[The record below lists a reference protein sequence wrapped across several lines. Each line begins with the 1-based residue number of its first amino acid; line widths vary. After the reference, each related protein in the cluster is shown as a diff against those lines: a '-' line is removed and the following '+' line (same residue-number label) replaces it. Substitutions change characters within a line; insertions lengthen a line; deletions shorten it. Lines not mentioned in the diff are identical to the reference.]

1 MMKGDQNIMVILSS
15 PSGVGKTTIG
25 KKLASDLNLDFISSG
40 MLYRAIASHFDIK
53 GVNSFNE
60 IQLTSKEPIT
70 FVIDGETYTEKL
82 LYSSKIN
89 EKSSEIAQLLEIR
102 NIVSNILRFLFTS
115 STNGL
120 VVEGRD
126 MGSVVFQDADL
137 KIYLDASEATRSER
151 RLAQSGS
158 KESIEDIRTRDSRDI
173 NRKISPLVVPDNALV
188 INNEDM
194 TIEEIIN
201 LIKENLKL
209 Q

>member
-1 MMKGDQNIMVILSS
+1 MNIKLITIDG

-25 KKLASDLNLDFISSG
+25 KQLASDLNLDFISSG
-40 MLYRAIASHFDIK
+40 MLYRAIAAHFDTK

-60 IQLTSKEPIT
+60 IQLISKDPIT
-70 FVIDGETYTEKL
+70 FVIDSETYTEKS

-89 EKSSEIAQLLEIR
+89 EKSSEIAQQIEIR
-102 NIVSNILRFLFTS
+102 QIVSNVLRFLFES
-115 STNGL
+115 SSNGL

-137 KIYLDASEATRSER
+137 KIYLDASESTRSKR

-158 KESIEDIRTRDSRDI
+158 KESIEDLRNRDLRDI
-173 NRKISPLVVPDNALV
+173 NRKNSPLVVPEDALV
-188 INNEDM
+188 IDNENM
-194 TIEEIIN
+194 TIEDVIKK
-201 LIKENLKL
+201 IKENLKL

>member
-1 MMKGDQNIMVILSS
+1 MNSKLITIDG

-25 KKLASDLNLDFISSG
+25 KQLASDLNLDFISSG
-40 MLYRAIASHFDIK
+40 MLYRAIAAHFDTK

-60 IQLTSKEPIT
+60 IQLISKDPVT
-70 FVIDGETYTEKL
+70 FVIDSETYSEKS

-89 EKSSEIAQLLEIR
+89 EKSSEIAQQIEIR
-102 NIVSNILRFLFTS
+102 QIVSNVLRFLFES
-115 STNGL
+115 SSNGL

-137 KIYLDASEATRSER
+137 KIYLDASESIRSKR

-158 KESIEDIRTRDSRDI
+158 KESKEDLRNRDLRDI
-173 NRKISPLVVPDNALV
+173 NRKNSPLVVPEDALV
-188 INNEDM
+188 IDNENM
-194 TIEEIIN
+194 TIEDVIKK
-201 LIKENLKL
+201 IKENLKL

>member
-1 MMKGDQNIMVILSS
+1 MNSKLITIDG

-25 KKLASDLNLDFISSG
+25 KQLASDLNLDFISSG
-40 MLYRAIASHFDIK
+40 MLYRAIAAHFDTK

-60 IQLTSKEPIT
+60 IQLISKDPVT
-70 FVIDGETYTEKL
+70 FVIDSETYTEKS

-89 EKSSEIAQLLEIR
+89 EKSSEIAQQIEIR
-102 NIVSNILRFLFTS
+102 QIVSNVLRFLFES
-115 STNGL
+115 SSNGL

-137 KIYLDASEATRSER
+137 KIYLDASESIRSKR

-158 KESIEDIRTRDSRDI
+158 KESIEDLRNRDLRDI
-173 NRKISPLVVPDNALV
+173 NRKNSPLVVPEDALV
-188 INNEDM
+188 IDNENM
-194 TIEEIIN
+194 TIEDVIKK
-201 LIKENLKL
+201 IKENLKL

>member
-1 MMKGDQNIMVILSS
+1 MKSKLITLDG

-25 KKLASDLNLDFISSG
+25 KQLALDLNLDFISSG
-40 MLYRAIASHFDIK
+40 MLYRAIAAHFNAK
-53 GVNSFNE
+53 GVSTINE
-60 IQLTSKEPIT
+60 INITSKNPVVC
-70 FVIDGETYTEKL
+70 VIDDEKYL
-82 LYSSKIN
+82 EDELYSSEIN

-102 NIVSNILRFLFTS
+102 NIVSNILRFLFSS

-137 KIYLDASEATRSER
+137 KIYLDASETTRSKR

-158 KESIEDIRTRDSRDI
+158 KETIEDLRTRDSRDL
-173 NRKISPLVVPDNALV
+173 NRKISPLVIPDEALL

-194 TIEEIIN
+194 TIEEIII

>member
-1 MMKGDQNIMVILSS
+1 MNSKLITIDG

-25 KKLASDLNLDFISSG
+25 KQLASDLNLDFISSG
-40 MLYRAIASHFDIK
+40 MLYRAIAAHFDTK

-60 IQLTSKEPIT
+60 IQLISKDPIT
-70 FVIDGETYTEKL
+70 FVIDSETYSEKS

-89 EKSSEIAQLLEIR
+89 EKSSEIAQQIEIR
-102 NIVSNILRFLFTS
+102 QIVSNVLRFLFES
-115 STNGL
+115 SSNGL

-137 KIYLDASEATRSER
+137 KIYLDASESIRSKR

-158 KESIEDIRTRDSRDI
+158 KESKEDLRNRDLRDI
-173 NRKISPLVVPDNALV
+173 NRKNSPLVVPEDALV
-188 INNEDM
+188 IDNENM
-194 TIEEIIN
+194 TIEDVIKK
-201 LIKENLKL
+201 IKENLKP

>member
-1 MMKGDQNIMVILSS
+1 MKSKLITLDG

-25 KKLASDLNLDFISSG
+25 KQLALDLKFDFISSG
-40 MLYRAIASHFDIK
+40 MLYRAIAAHFNKK
-53 GVNSFNE
+53 GVSTINE
-60 IQLTSKEPIT
+60 INITSKNPVVC
-70 FVIDGETYTEKL
+70 VIDDETYKENE
-82 LYSSKIN
+82 LYSPEIN

-102 NIVSNILRFLFTS
+102 NIVSNILRFLFSS

-137 KIYLDASEATRSER
+137 KIYLDASEITRSKR

-158 KESIEDIRTRDSRDI
+158 KETIEDLRTRDSRDL
-173 NRKISPLVVPDNALV
+173 NRKISPLIIPDEALL

-194 TIEEIIN
+194 TIEEIII

>member
-1 MMKGDQNIMVILSS
+1 MRSKIITLDG

-25 KKLASDLNLDFISSG
+25 KKLASDLSLDFISSG
-40 MLYRAIASHFDIK
+40 MLYRAIAAHFNKK
-53 GVNSFNE
+53 GVSTINE
-60 IQLTSKEPIT
+60 INITSKNPVIC
-70 FVIDGETYTEKL
+70 VIDGETYQEDE
-82 LYSSKIN
+82 LYSSEIN

>member
-1 MMKGDQNIMVILSS
+1 MNSKLITIDG

-25 KKLASDLNLDFISSG
+25 KQLASDLNLDFISSG
-40 MLYRAIASHFDIK
+40 MLYRAIAAHFDTK

-60 IQLTSKEPIT
+60 IQLISKDPIT
-70 FVIDGETYTEKL
+70 FVIDSETYTEKL

-89 EKSSEIAQLLEIR
+89 EKSSEIAQQIEIR
-102 NIVSNILRFLFTS
+102 QIVSNVLRFLFES
-115 STNGL
+115 SSNGL

-137 KIYLDASEATRSER
+137 KIYLDASESIRSKR

-158 KESIEDIRTRDSRDI
+158 KESIEDLRNRDLRDI
-173 NRKISPLVVPDNALV
+173 NRKNSPLVIPEDALV
-188 INNEDM
+188 IDNENM
-194 TIEEIIN
+194 TIEDVIKK
-201 LIKENLKL
+201 IKENLKL

>member
-1 MMKGDQNIMVILSS
+1 MKSKLITLDG

-25 KKLASDLNLDFISSG
+25 KQLALDLEFDFISSG
-40 MLYRAIASHFDIK
+40 MLYRAIAAHFNKK
-53 GVNSFNE
+53 GVSTINE
-60 IQLTSKEPIT
+60 INITSKNPVVC
-70 FVIDGETYTEKL
+70 VIDDEIYKENE
-82 LYSSKIN
+82 LYSPEIN

-102 NIVSNILRFLFTS
+102 NIVSNILRFLFSS

-137 KIYLDASEATRSER
+137 KIYLDASETTRSKR

-158 KESIEDIRTRDSRDI
+158 KETIEDIRTRDSRDL
-173 NRKISPLVVPDNALV
+173 NRKISPLVIPNEALL

-194 TIEEIIN
+194 TIEEIII

>member
-1 MMKGDQNIMVILSS
+1 MNSKLITIDG

-25 KKLASDLNLDFISSG
+25 KQLASDLNLDFISSG
-40 MLYRAIASHFDIK
+40 MLYRAIAAHFDTK

-60 IQLTSKEPIT
+60 IQLISKDPVT
-70 FVIDGETYTEKL
+70 FVIDSETYTEKS

-89 EKSSEIAQLLEIR
+89 EKSSEIAQQIEIR
-102 NIVSNILRFLFTS
+102 QIVSNVLRFLFES
-115 STNGL
+115 SSNGL

-137 KIYLDASEATRSER
+137 KIYLDASESTRSKR

-158 KESIEDIRTRDSRDI
+158 KESIEDLRNRDLRDI
-173 NRKISPLVVPDNALV
+173 NRKNSPLVVPEDALV
-188 INNEDM
+188 IDNENM
-194 TIEEIIN
+194 TIEDVIKK
-201 LIKENLKL
+201 IKENLKL

>member
-1 MMKGDQNIMVILSS
+1 MNSKLITIDG

-25 KKLASDLNLDFISSG
+25 KQLASDLNLDFISSG
-40 MLYRAIASHFDIK
+40 MLYRAIAAHFDTK

-60 IQLTSKEPIT
+60 IQLISKDPIT
-70 FVIDGETYTEKL
+70 FVIDSETYTEKS

-89 EKSSEIAQLLEIR
+89 EKSSEIAQQLEIR
-102 NIVSNILRFLFTS
+102 QVVSNVLRFLFDS
-115 STNGL
+115 SDNGL

-137 KIYLDASEATRSER
+137 KIYLDASESTRSKR

-158 KESIEDIRTRDSRDI
+158 KESIEDLRNRDLRDI
-173 NRKISPLVVPDNALV
+173 NRKNSPLVVPEDALV
-188 INNEDM
+188 IDNENM
-194 TIEEIIN
+194 TIEDVIKK
-201 LIKENLKL
+201 IKENLKL

>member
-1 MMKGDQNIMVILSS
+1 MRSKIITLDG

-40 MLYRAIASHFDIK
+40 MLYRAIAAHFNKI
-53 GVNSFNE
+53 GVSTINE
-60 IQLTSKEPIT
+60 INITSKNPVIC
-70 FVIDGETYTEKL
+70 VIDGETYQEDE
-82 LYSSKIN
+82 LYSSEIN

-102 NIVSNILRFLFTS
+102 NIVYNILRFLFTTS
-115 STNGL
+115 SDGL

>member
-1 MMKGDQNIMVILSS
+1 MNSKLITIDG

-25 KKLASDLNLDFISSG
+25 KQLASDLNLDFISSG
-40 MLYRAIASHFDIK
+40 MLYRAIAAHFDTK

-60 IQLTSKEPIT
+60 IQLISKDPIT
-70 FVIDGETYTEKL
+70 FVIDDETYIEEL

-89 EKSSEIAQLLEIR
+89 EKSSEIAQQLEIR
-102 NIVSNILRFLFTS
+102 QVVSNVLRFLFDS
-115 STNGL
+115 SANGL

-137 KIYLDASEATRSER
+137 KIYLDASESIRSKR

-158 KESIEDIRTRDSRDI
+158 KESKEDLRNRDLRDI
-173 NRKISPLVVPDNALV
+173 NRKNSPLVVPQDALV
-188 INNEDM
+188 IDNENM
-194 TIEEIIN
+194 TIEDVIKK
-201 LIKENLKL
+201 IKENLKL

>member
-1 MMKGDQNIMVILSS
+1 MNSNLITIDG

-25 KKLASDLNLDFISSG
+25 KQLASDLNLDFISSG
-40 MLYRAIASHFDIK
+40 MLYRAIAAHFDTK

-60 IQLTSKEPIT
+60 IQLISKDPIT
-70 FVIDGETYTEKL
+70 FVIDSETYSEKS

-89 EKSSEIAQLLEIR
+89 EKSSEIAQQIEIR
-102 NIVSNILRFLFTS
+102 QIVSNVLRFLFES

-137 KIYLDASEATRSER
+137 KIYLDASESIRSKR

-158 KESIEDIRTRDSRDI
+158 KESIEDLRNRDLRDI
-173 NRKISPLVVPDNALV
+173 NRKNSPLVVPEDALV
-188 INNEDM
+188 IDNENM
-194 TIEEIIN
+194 TIEDVIKK
-201 LIKENLKL
+201 IKENLKL

>member
-1 MMKGDQNIMVILSS
+1 MNSKLITIDG

-25 KKLASDLNLDFISSG
+25 KQLASDLNLDFISSG
-40 MLYRAIASHFDIK
+40 MLYRAIAAHFDTK

-60 IQLTSKEPIT
+60 IQLISKDPIT
-70 FVIDGETYTEKL
+70 FVIDSETYTEKS

-89 EKSSEIAQLLEIR
+89 EKSSEIAQQIEIR
-102 NIVSNILRFLFTS
+102 QIISNVLRFLFVS
-115 STNGL
+115 SSNGL

-137 KIYLDASEATRSER
+137 KIYLDASESIRSKR

-158 KESIEDIRTRDSRDI
+158 KESMEDLRNRDLRDI
-173 NRKISPLVVPDNALV
+173 NRKNSPLVVPEDALV
-188 INNEDM
+188 IDNENM
-194 TIEEIIN
+194 TIEDVIKK
-201 LIKENLKL
+201 IKENLKL

>member
-1 MMKGDQNIMVILSS
+1 MNSKLITIDG

-25 KKLASDLNLDFISSG
+25 KQLASDLNLDFISSG
-40 MLYRAIASHFDIK
+40 MLYRAIAAHFDTK

-60 IQLTSKEPIT
+60 IQLISKDPIT
-70 FVIDGETYTEKL
+70 FVIDSETYTKKS

-89 EKSSEIAQLLEIR
+89 EKSSEIAQQIEIR
-102 NIVSNILRFLFTS
+102 QIVSNVLRFLFES
-115 STNGL
+115 SSNGL

-137 KIYLDASEATRSER
+137 KIYLDASESIRSKR

-158 KESIEDIRTRDSRDI
+158 KESIEDLRNRDLRDI
-173 NRKISPLVVPDNALV
+173 NRKNSPLVVPEDALV
-188 INNEDM
+188 IDNENM
-194 TIEEIIN
+194 TIEDAIKK
-201 LIKENLKL
+201 IKENLKL

>member
-1 MMKGDQNIMVILSS
+1 MKSKLITLDG

-25 KKLASDLNLDFISSG
+25 KQLALDLEFDFISSG
-40 MLYRAIASHFDIK
+40 MLYRAIAAHFNAK
-53 GVNSFNE
+53 GVSTINE
-60 IQLTSKEPIT
+60 INITSKNPVVC
-70 FVIDGETYTEKL
+70 VIDDETYKEDE
-82 LYSSKIN
+82 LYSPEIN

-137 KIYLDASEATRSER
+137 KIYLDASETTRSKR

-158 KESIEDIRTRDSRDI
+158 KETIEDLRTRDSRDL
-173 NRKISPLVVPDNALV
+173 NRKISPLVVPDEALL

-194 TIEEIIN
+194 TIEEIII

>member
-1 MMKGDQNIMVILSS
+1 MNSKLITIDG

-25 KKLASDLNLDFISSG
+25 KQLASDLNLDFISSG
-40 MLYRAIASHFDIK
+40 MLYRAIAAHFDTK

-60 IQLTSKEPIT
+60 IQLISKDPVT
-70 FVIDGETYTEKL
+70 FVIDSETYTEKS

-89 EKSSEIAQLLEIR
+89 EKSSEIAQQIEIR
-102 NIVSNILRFLFTS
+102 QIVSNVLRFLFES
-115 STNGL
+115 SSNGL

-137 KIYLDASEATRSER
+137 KIYLDASESIRSKR

-158 KESIEDIRTRDSRDI
+158 KESKEDLRNRDLRDI
-173 NRKISPLVVPDNALV
+173 NRKNSPLVVPQDALV
-188 INNEDM
+188 IDNENM
-194 TIEEIIN
+194 TIEDVIKK
-201 LIKENLKL
+201 IKENLKL

>member
-1 MMKGDQNIMVILSS
+1 MRNKLITLDG

-25 KKLASDLNLDFISSG
+25 KQLAYDLNLDFISSG
-40 MLYRAIASHFDIK
+40 MLYRAIAAHFNK
-53 GVNSFNE
+53 NGVSTINE
-60 IQLTSKEPIT
+60 IDITSKDP
-70 FVIDGETYTEKL
+70 VVCLIDGETYQEDE
-82 LYSSKIN
+82 LYSSEIN
-89 EKSSEIAQLLEIR
+89 KKSSEIAQLIEVR
-102 NIVSNILRFLFTS
+102 NVVSNILRFLFTT

-126 MGSVVFQDADL
+126 MGSIVFQDADL
-137 KIYLDASEATRSER
+137 KIYLDASETTRSRR

-173 NRKISPLVVPDNALV
+173 NRKISPLVVPKGALV

-194 TIEEIIN
+194 TIEEIII

>member
-1 MMKGDQNIMVILSS
+1 MNSNLITIDG

-25 KKLASDLNLDFISSG
+25 KQLASDLNLDFISSG
-40 MLYRAIASHFDIK
+40 MLYRAIAAHFDTK

-60 IQLTSKEPIT
+60 IQLISKDPIT
-70 FVIDGETYTEKL
+70 FVIDSETYSEKS

-89 EKSSEIAQLLEIR
+89 EKSSEIAQQIEIR
-102 NIVSNILRFLFTS
+102 QIVSNVLRFLFES
-115 STNGL
+115 SSNGL

-137 KIYLDASEATRSER
+137 KIYLDASESTRSKR

-158 KESIEDIRTRDSRDI
+158 KESIEDLRNRDLRDI
-173 NRKISPLVVPDNALV
+173 NRKNSPLVVPEDALV
-188 INNEDM
+188 IDNENM
-194 TIEEIIN
+194 KIEDVIKK
-201 LIKENLKL
+201 IKETLKL

>member
-1 MMKGDQNIMVILSS
+1 MNSKLITIDG

-25 KKLASDLNLDFISSG
+25 KQLASDLNLDFISSG
-40 MLYRAIASHFDIK
+40 MLYRAIAAHFDTK

-60 IQLTSKEPIT
+60 IQLISKDPIT
-70 FVIDGETYTEKL
+70 FVIDSETYSEKS

-89 EKSSEIAQLLEIR
+89 EKSSEIAQQIEIR
-102 NIVSNILRFLFTS
+102 QIVSNVLRFLFES
-115 STNGL
+115 SSNGL

-137 KIYLDASEATRSER
+137 KIYLDASESIRSKR

-158 KESIEDIRTRDSRDI
+158 KESMEDLRNRDLRDI
-173 NRKISPLVVPDNALV
+173 NRKNSPLVVPEDALV
-188 INNEDM
+188 IDNENM
-194 TIEEIIN
+194 TIEDVIKK
-201 LIKENLKL
+201 IKENLKL

>member
-1 MMKGDQNIMVILSS
+1 MNSKLITIDG

-25 KKLASDLNLDFISSG
+25 KQLASDLNLDFISSG
-40 MLYRAIASHFDIK
+40 MLYRAIAAHFDTK

-60 IQLTSKEPIT
+60 IQLISKDPIT
-70 FVIDGETYTEKL
+70 FVIDSETYTEKS

-89 EKSSEIAQLLEIR
+89 EKSSEIAQQIEIR
-102 NIVSNILRFLFTS
+102 QIVSNVLKFLFES
-115 STNGL
+115 SSNGL

-137 KIYLDASEATRSER
+137 KIYLDASESIRSKR

-158 KESIEDIRTRDSRDI
+158 KESIEDLRNRDLRDI
-173 NRKISPLVVPDNALV
+173 NRKNSPLVIPEDALV
-188 INNEDM
+188 IDNENM
-194 TIEEIIN
+194 TIEDVIKK
-201 LIKENLKL
+201 IKENLKL

>member
-1 MMKGDQNIMVILSS
+1 MRSKIITLDG

-40 MLYRAIASHFDIK
+40 MLYRAIAAHFNKK
-53 GVNSFNE
+53 GVSTINE
-60 IQLTSKEPIT
+60 INITSKNPVIC
-70 FVIDGETYTEKL
+70 VIDGETYQEDE
-82 LYSSKIN
+82 LYSSEIN

-158 KESIEDIRTRDSRDI
+158 KESIEDIRTRDLRDI
-173 NRKISPLVVPDNALV
+173 NRKISPLVIPDNALV

-194 TIEEIIN
+194 TIEEIIK

>member
-1 MMKGDQNIMVILSS
+1 MSS
-15 PSGVGKTTIG
+15 KLITLDGPSGVGKTTIG

-40 MLYRAIASHFDIK
+40 MIYRAIAAHFNKK
-53 GVNSFNE
+53 GVSTINE
-60 IQLTSKEPIT
+60 INITSKNPIIYK
-70 FVIDGETYTEKL
+70 IDGETYQEDE
-82 LYSSKIN
+82 LYSPEIN
-89 EKSSEIAQLLEIR
+89 KKSSEIAQLLEIR
-102 NIVSNILRFLFTS
+102 NIVSNILRFLYNS
-115 STNGL
+115 SANGL

-137 KIYLDASEATRSER
+137 KIYLDASEATRSKR

-173 NRKISPLVVPDNALV
+173 NRKISPLVVPINALV

-194 TIEEIIN
+194 TIEEIIK

>member
-1 MMKGDQNIMVILSS
+1 MNSNLITIDG

-25 KKLASDLNLDFISSG
+25 KQLASDLNLDFISSG
-40 MLYRAIASHFDIK
+40 MLYRAIAAHFDTK

-60 IQLTSKEPIT
+60 IQLISKDPIT
-70 FVIDGETYTEKL
+70 FVIDSETYTEKS

-89 EKSSEIAQLLEIR
+89 EKSSEIAQQIEIR
-102 NIVSNILRFLFTS
+102 QIVSNVLRFLFES
-115 STNGL
+115 SSNGL

-137 KIYLDASEATRSER
+137 KIYLDASESIRSKR

-158 KESIEDIRTRDSRDI
+158 KESIEDLRNRDLRDI
-173 NRKISPLVVPDNALV
+173 NRKNSPLVVPEDALV
-188 INNEDM
+188 IDNENM
-194 TIEEIIN
+194 TIEDVIKK
-201 LIKENLKL
+201 IKENLKL